1 MKKSLGSNGLLKI
14 VGIIVIL
21 AVAGYFSYRIIS
33 GWNKKAVESAVDRQ
47 MSVWGSETRALKEQ
61 IAALQEELRLQKEEI
76 VSEEKLLE
84 VFGQDAALIFSNG
97 KIDCEV
103 LKRQLDSLFSYFDQ
117 QDYIKAHHLENDTF
131 ALFQTAAKVLFEKP
145 PVVIGETK
153 DLFTLLQNMAY
164 FYRILGKE
172 RLQLIQSIL
181 KNETGLVEPA
191 MAIFY
196 AWLTHNPACQITKVG
211 PPAFKNLYDYAAFFT
226 TTIAGRSYLC
236 RRSARVKTL
245 ITYYS
250 IQVLDQANQA
260 GMNPYGIDVG
270 RLIDALADDIY
281 HQKGLLQQSHYLS
294 TLSEMESKY
303 QK

>member
-1 MKKSLGSNGLLKI
+1 MKKSPGSNGLLKI
-14 VGIIVIL
+14 VGIIIIL
-21 AVAGYFSYRIIS
+21 AVAGYFSYRIIA

-47 MSVWGSETRALKEQ
+47 MSVWGGETKALKEK

-84 VFGQDAALIFSNG
+84 VFGQDATSIFAEG
-97 KIDCEV
+97 KIDCKV
-103 LKRQLDSLFSYFDQ
+103 LKRQLDSLFAYFDQ
-117 QDYIKAHHLENDTF
+117 QDYIKAYHLENGTF
-131 ALFQTAAKVLFEKP
+131 ALFQTTAKVLFEKP

-172 RLQLIQSIL
+172 RLQLMLSIL
-181 KNETGLVEPA
+181 RNETELVEPA

-196 AWLTHNPACQITKVG
+196 AWLTHGTACQVAKVG

-226 TTIAGRSYLC
+226 TTIAGRGYLC
-236 RRSARVKTL
+236 RRSSRVKAL

-250 IQVLDQANQA
+250 IQVLDQANQM

-270 RLIDALADDIY
+270 RMIDALADDIY
-281 HQKGLLQQSHYLS
+281 HQKGLLNQSHYLS
-294 TLSEMESKY
+294 KLTELESKY
-303 QK
+303 KQ